1 MNVKSSHERLGGETR
16 QEGGSDRA
24 FGIVFGTVFALVALW
39 LYFDG
44 GTVPW
49 WAMGLSAV
57 FFGLALICPAVLRP
71 LNKLWTRFGLL
82 LHRIINPVLMLV
94 LYILAILPI
103 GLVMRILGK
112 NPLRLR
118 PDPQA
123 KSYWVER
130 EPPGPDPK
138 TMPYQF

>member
-1 MNVKSSHERLGGETR
+1 MKATSSHERLGAEAR

-24 FGIVFGTVFALVALW
+24 FGIVFGVVFAVLAVWPMIAGASVA
-39 LYFDG
+39 
-44 GTVPW
+44 W
-49 WAMGLSAV
+49 WALGLSVV
-57 FFGLALICPAVLRP
+57 FFGLALVRPAVLRP

-82 LHRIINPVLMLV
+82 LNKITNPVIMLV
-94 LYILAILPI
+94 LYVLAIVPL

-130 EPPGPDPK
+130 EPPGPDPT
-138 TMPYQF
+138 TMPNQF